1 MIFRI
6 CKAMCR
12 KSHHR
17 RSDGYDF
24 AHGRE
29 AMRLKGTFRALAV
42 ALAFSAMASANA
54 ATIQLRAWLNGAQE
68 VPPVATAATG
78 SATVTYDT
86 VTRQLSWNVSYGG
99 LSSAIND
106 AHFHGPTPAGFDAG
120 ITVGITAGP
129 SPIIGS
135 ATINATQATQLLS
148 GQWYM
153 NLRSNNFS
161 DGEIRGQVLPVHGDL
176 NGDGNADIVWRNAAT
191 GEDYIYLMNGTAIA
205 GEGSLRTVAAD
216 WQIAGIGDFDGDGKA
231 DILWR
236 NSSTGENY
244 VYLMNGTTITGE
256 GSLRTVADLGWKVV
270 GIGDFNGDGKADIL
284 WRNVSTGENY
294 LYPMNGTTILGTEG
308 PLRTVADENWQI
320 AGIGDFDGDGKA
332 DILWRNS
339 STGENYVYLMNGTA
353 IAGEGSL
360 RTVADKNWQ
369 IAGTGDFDGDGKA
382 DILWRN
388 VSTGENYIFP
398 MNGTTILGTESYI
411 RTVADLNWRVAALG
425 DYNGDGKADILWRN
439 AWTGQNYIY
448 PMNGTTILGTEGY
461 TRTEVDLNWQVARV
475 GGGDGS
481 TSLNFAALAWDAV
494 TDPTLS
500 GYRIY
505 YGTAPGTYL
514 QSVGQGLNV
523 GKATTF
529 TVTGLSSGT
538 RYYFAATAYDTLN
551 RESTYSNEVFKDIP

>member
-1 MIFRI
+1 
-6 CKAMCR
+6 
-12 KSHHR
+12 
-17 RSDGYDF
+17 
-24 AHGRE
+24 
-29 AMRLKGTFRALAV
+29 MRLKGTFRVLAV

-78 SATVTYDT
+78 LAAVTYDT

-120 ITVGITAGP
+120 ITVGMTAGP

-161 DGEIRGQVLPVHGDL
+161 GGEIRGQVLPVRGDL

-191 GEDYIYLMNGTAIA
+191 GEDYIYLMNGTTIA
-205 GEGSLRTVAAD
+205 AEGSLRTVAAD
-216 WQIAGIGDFDGDGKA
+216 WQIAG
-231 DILWR
+231 
-236 NSSTGENY
+236 
-244 VYLMNGTTITGE
+244 V
-256 GSLRTVADLGWKVV
+256 
-270 GIGDFNGDGKADIL
+270 
-284 WRNVSTGENY
+284 
-294 LYPMNGTTILGTEG
+294 
-308 PLRTVADENWQI
+308 
-320 AGIGDFDGDGKA
+320 GDFDGDGKA

-353 IAGEGSL
+353 IASEGSL
-360 RTVADKNWQ
+360 RTVADQNWQ

-388 VSTGENYIFP
+388 ALTGE
-398 MNGTTILGTESYI
+398 
-411 RTVADLNWRVAALG
+411 
-425 DYNGDGKADILWRN
+425 
-439 AWTGQNYIY
+439 NYIY

-461 TRTEVDLNWQVARV
+461 TRTVVDLNWQVPGV
-475 GGGDGS
+475 GGGDSS
-481 TSLNFAALAWDAV
+481 TSPNSAALAWDAV
-494 TDPTLS
+494 TDPTFS

-523 GKATTF
+523 GKATSF

-551 RESTYSNEVFKDIP
+551 KETTYSDEVFKDIP

>member
-1 MIFRI
+1 
-6 CKAMCR
+6 
-12 KSHHR
+12 
-17 RSDGYDF
+17 
-24 AHGRE
+24 
-29 AMRLKGTFRALAV
+29 MRLKGTFRVLAV

-78 SATVTYDT
+78 LAAVTYDT

-120 ITVGITAGP
+120 ITVGMTAGP

-161 DGEIRGQVLPVHGDL
+161 GGEIRGQVLPVRGDL

-205 GEGSLRTVAAD
+205 GEGYVRTVAD
-216 WQIAGIGDFDGDGKA
+216 ENWQIAGVGDFDGDGKA

-236 NSSTGENY
+236 NSSTGE
-244 VYLMNGTTITGE
+244 T
-256 GSLRTVADLGWKVV
+256 
-270 GIGDFNGDGKADIL
+270 
-284 WRNVSTGENY
+284 
-294 LYPMNGTTILGTEG
+294 
-308 PLRTVADENWQI
+308 
-320 AGIGDFDGDGKA
+320 
-332 DILWRNS
+332 
-339 STGENYVYLMNGTA
+339 YVYLMNGTA
-353 IAGEGSL
+353 IASEGSL
-360 RTVADKNWQ
+360 RTVADQNWQ

-388 VSTGENYIFP
+388 ASTGENYIFP
-398 MNGTTILGTESYI
+398 MNGTTILGTE
-411 RTVADLNWRVAALG
+411 
-425 DYNGDGKADILWRN
+425 
-439 AWTGQNYIY
+439 
-448 PMNGTTILGTEGY
+448 GY
-461 TRTEVDLNWQVARV
+461 TRTVVDLNWQVPGV
-475 GGGDGS
+475 GGGDSS
-481 TSLNFAALAWDAV
+481 TSPNSAALAWDAV
-494 TDPTLS
+494 TDPTFS

-523 GKATTF
+523 GKATSF

-551 RESTYSNEVFKDIP
+551 METTYSDEVFKDIP